1 MDVVHLIQNPD
12 HIILP
17 DGGGPKESPLGPD
30 LIILEVHPD
39 GGGPKE
45 SPLGPDLIMLEVHP
59 DGGGPKL
66 PLGAEA
72 TKVVPK
78 IKRNFKLFIFIK
90 QPFCI
95 NALEKVLCFSEERF
109 IYPKTIGTYV
119 KC

>member
-1 MDVVHLIQNPD
+1 MIQNPD

-39 GGGPKE
+39 GG
-45 SPLGPDLIMLEVHP
+45 SPLGPDLIILEVHP